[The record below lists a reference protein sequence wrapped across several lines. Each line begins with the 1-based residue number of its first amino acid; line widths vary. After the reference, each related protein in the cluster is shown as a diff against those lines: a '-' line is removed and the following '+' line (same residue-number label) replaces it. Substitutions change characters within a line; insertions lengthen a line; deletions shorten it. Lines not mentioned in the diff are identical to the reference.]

1 MLKENFFYKF
11 FKDKQN
17 SSLAIVNYDS
27 KKKFELEDKITNKI
41 IEIDQRILETNKAL
55 LEAQIVKFRS
65 TFANSNNFLEKIG
78 KNVYKKKVDESIKW
92 YQKDLKEL
100 YLKRKTL
107 KIDLEKFKG
116 IFWLNRIKRFLKTS
130 LIIFFIVLSL
140 LIILSGFMMMIY
152 ILPLVLLMVFIYSL
166 FSKKY

>member
-11 FKDKQN
+11 FKYKQN
-17 SSLAIVNYDS
+17 SSLAILNYGS
-27 KKKFELEDKITNKI
+27 TKKFDLEDKI
-41 IEIDQRILETNKAL
+41 IEIDHRILETNKAL

-65 TFANSNNFLEKIG
+65 TFSNSNNFLEKIG
-78 KNVYKKKVDESIKW
+78 KNVYKKKVDDSIKW

-107 KIDLEKFKG
+107 KINLEKIKG

-130 LIIFFIVLSL
+130 LIILFILLSL
-140 LIILSGFMMMIY
+140 LIFLSGFMMMIY
-152 ILPLVLLMVFIYSL
+152 ILPLVVLMVLSYSL

>member
-11 FKDKQN
+11 FKYKQN
-17 SSLAIVNYDS
+17 NSLAIVNYDS
-27 KKKFELEDKITNKI
+27 TKKFDLEDKI
-41 IEIDQRILETNKAL
+41 IEIDQRIFATNKAL

-65 TFANSNNFLEKIG
+65 TFSNSNNFLEKIG
-78 KNVYKKKVDESIKW
+78 KNVYKKKVDDSIKW

-107 KIDLEKFKG
+107 KINLEKIKG

-130 LIIFFIVLSL
+130 LIILFILFSL
-140 LIILSGFMMMIY
+140 LIFLSGFMMMIY
-152 ILPLVLLMVFIYSL
+152 ILPLVLLMVLSYSL

>member
-11 FKDKQN
+11 FKYKQN
-17 SSLAIVNYDS
+17 NSLAIVNYDS
-27 KKKFELEDKITNKI
+27 TKKFDLEDKI

-65 TFANSNNFLEKIG
+65 TFSNSNNFLEKIG
-78 KNVYKKKVDESIKW
+78 KNVYKKKVDDSIKW

-100 YLKRKTL
+100 YLKQKTL
-107 KIDLEKFKG
+107 KINLEKIKG
-116 IFWLNRIKRFLKTS
+116 IFWLNRIKRFLKAS
-130 LIIFFIVLSL
+130 LIIFFILLSL
-140 LIILSGFMMMIY
+140 LIFLSGFMMMIY
-152 ILPLVLLMVFIYSL
+152 ILPLVLLMVLSYSL

>member
-11 FKDKQN
+11 FRYKQN
-17 SSLAIVNYDS
+17 NSLAIMNYDS
-27 KKKFELEDKITNKI
+27 TKKFDLEDKI

-65 TFANSNNFLEKIG
+65 TFSNSNNFLEKIG
-78 KNVYKKKVDESIKW
+78 KNVYKKNVDDSIKW

-100 YLKRKTL
+100 YLKRKIL
-107 KIDLEKFKG
+107 KINLEKIKG

-130 LIIFFIVLSL
+130 LIILFILLSL
-140 LIILSGFMMMIY
+140 LIFLSGFMMMIY
-152 ILPLVLLMVFIYSL
+152 ILPVVLLMVLSYSL

>member
-11 FKDKQN
+11 FKYKQN
-17 SSLAIVNYDS
+17 NSLAIMNYDS
-27 KKKFELEDKITNKI
+27 TKKFDLEDKI

-65 TFANSNNFLEKIG
+65 TFSNSNNFLEKIG
-78 KNVYKKKVDESIKW
+78 KNVYKKKVDDSIKW

-107 KIDLEKFKG
+107 QINLEKIKG
-116 IFWLNRIKRFLKTS
+116 IFWLNRIKRFLKAS
-130 LIIFFIVLSL
+130 LIIFFILLSL
-140 LIILSGFMMMIY
+140 LIFLSGFMMMIY
-152 ILPLVLLMVFIYSL
+152 ILPLVLLMVLSYSL

>member
-11 FKDKQN
+11 FKYKQN
-17 SSLAIVNYDS
+17 NSLAIMNYDS
-27 KKKFELEDKITNKI
+27 TKKFDLEDKI
-41 IEIDQRILETNKAL
+41 IEIDQRIFATNKAL

-65 TFANSNNFLEKIG
+65 TFSNSNNFLEKIG
-78 KNVYKKKVDESIKW
+78 KNVYKKKVDDSIKW

-107 KIDLEKFKG
+107 KINLEKIKG

-130 LIIFFIVLSL
+130 LIIFSILLSL
-140 LIILSGFMMMIY
+140 LIFLSGFMMMIY
-152 ILPLVLLMVFIYSL
+152 ILPLVVLMVLSYSL
-166 FSKKY
+166 FSKTY

>member
-11 FKDKQN
+11 FKYKQN
-17 SSLAIVNYDS
+17 SSLAILNYGS
-27 KKKFELEDKITNKI
+27 TKKFDLEDKI
-41 IEIDQRILETNKAL
+41 IEIDHRILETNKAL

-65 TFANSNNFLEKIG
+65 TFSNSNNFLDKIG
-78 KNVYKKKVDESIKW
+78 KNVYKKKVDDSIKW

-107 KIDLEKFKG
+107 QINLEKIKG

-130 LIIFFIVLSL
+130 LIILFMLLSL
-140 LIILSGFMMMIY
+140 LIVLSGFMMMIY
-152 ILPLVLLMVFIYSL
+152 LLPLVLLMVLSYSL

>member
-11 FKDKQN
+11 FKYKQN
-17 SSLAIVNYDS
+17 NSIAIVNYDS
-27 KKKFELEDKITNKI
+27 TKKCDLEDKI

-65 TFANSNNFLEKIG
+65 TFSNSNNFLEKIG
-78 KNVYKKKVDESIKW
+78 KNVYKKKVDDSIKW

-107 KIDLEKFKG
+107 KINLEKIKG

-130 LIIFFIVLSL
+130 LIIFFIL
-140 LIILSGFMMMIY
+140 LIFLSGFMMLIY
-152 ILPLVLLMVFIYSL
+152 ILPLVVLMVLSYSL

>member
-11 FKDKQN
+11 FKYKQN
-17 SSLAIVNYDS
+17 SSLTIVNYDS
-27 KKKFELEDKITNKI
+27 KKKFDLEDKI

-65 TFANSNNFLEKIG
+65 TFSNSNSFLEKIG
-78 KNVYKKKVDESIKW
+78 KNVYKKKVDDSIKW

-107 KIDLEKFKG
+107 QINLEKIKG
-116 IFWLNRIKRFLKTS
+116 IFWLNRIKRFLKAC
-130 LIIFFIVLSL
+130 LIIFFILLSL
-140 LIILSGFMMMIY
+140 LIFLSGFMMMIY
-152 ILPLVLLMVFIYSL
+152 ILPLVLLMVLSYSL